1 MNKQD
6 INKIQ
11 KNKFDTRVVENILEE
26 IIENDFI
33 KKNKINISLNQNYK
47 EFDDYDE
54 NSSLNTL
61 V

>member
-26 IIENDFI
+26 IIENDFP
-33 KKNKINISLNQNYK
+33 KGCVKL
-47 EFDDYDE
+47 YD
-54 NSSLNTL
+54 
-61 V
+61 

>member
-26 IIENDFI
+26 IIENDFLKKI
-33 KKNKINISLNQNYK
+33 K
-47 EFDDYDE
+47 
-54 NSSLNTL
+54 
-61 V
+61 